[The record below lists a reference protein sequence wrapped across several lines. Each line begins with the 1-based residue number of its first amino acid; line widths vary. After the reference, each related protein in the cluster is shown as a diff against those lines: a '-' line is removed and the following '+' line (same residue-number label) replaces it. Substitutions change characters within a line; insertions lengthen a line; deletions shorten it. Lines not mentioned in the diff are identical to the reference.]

1 LLALLYIPWLYS
13 GNWLFFVTSPDP
25 ATSILLSIPCYKNPK
40 EENKMLKYSVSA
52 LSQNLGNLK
61 RNAVFITGLIALLIS
76 GAFAQEQRSEI
87 SIQGTGF
94 YTKDATGNAV
104 RQRAT
109 DTGGFLVGYRYRFN
123 RWLSAEANYGFDRNT
138 QQFFVPA
145 GFASI
150 RSDVHQTT
158 GSLLVNLPHP
168 ARLRLDPYVLA
179 GAGALTFNPG
189 GNTLIAGADTQT
201 RAAFVYGGG
210 ADFPLTHHFSLRAEY
225 RGLVYKTP
233 DFGLRALNTD
243 TLTHTAQPSAG
254 IVFRF

>member
-1 LLALLYIPWLYS
+1 M
-13 GNWLFFVTSPDP
+13 
-25 ATSILLSIPCYKNPK
+25 NPK
-40 EENKMLKYSVSA
+40 EDKMLEYSVSA
-52 LSQNLGNLK
+52 LSQTLGNLK
-61 RNAVFITGLIALLIS
+61 RNALLITGLIMLLAS
-76 GAFAQEQRSEI
+76 GALAQEQRSEI

-94 YTKDATGNAV
+94 YTKDATGDGI

-138 QQFFVPA
+138 QQFSVPA

-158 GSLLVNLPHP
+158 GSLLVNVPHP
-168 ARLRLDPYVLA
+168 ARLRIDPYVLA

-189 GNTLIAGADTQT
+189 GNNLIAGADTQT
-201 RAAFVYGGG
+201 RSAFVYGGG
-210 ADFPLTHHFSLRAEY
+210 ADFPLAPHFSLRAEY

-243 TLTHTAQPSAG
+243 SVTHTAQPSAG